1 MRLRSATIE
10 GFRGFTKK
18 LVVDLDANVI
28 LLQGPNGVGKTSLLD
43 AILWVLTGRI
53 DRFGE
58 KGNPISLY
66 AREGIARVELTLGD
80 GDSDIIVTRASDGR
94 RNTIRVR
101 AHGEE
106 HEGPIAESRLSE
118 CLLPQLRERT
128 EDTAAISNVLT
139 RGVYLQQDL
148 VRQFIDSDTPAERFK
163 LISEVIG
170 AGAVLELQSALEKSR
185 LQWAR
190 NITSVKKE
198 RFEPLQ
204 RQLSY
209 IDEQIVRLDAEPP
222 AQTIEAQSESA
233 QLFQDAVELLGRSRL
248 SLEEAPTSSSALDRL
263 LKEIAGER
271 ARIERDLT
279 TIRAMLQDSTTA
291 DQAVELDEGRLQE
304 LVTQEAAAVREL
316 ADCDVAVNTALASNA
331 RLQEQRLADRNR
343 MSRLASMAQL
353 ALDELSDVCPVCQQ
367 EHNRAATEQHLRD
380 LIAATAKVVDSGDDG
395 ARALEDLNVRRNEVR
410 AGLEKIRNQLRD
422 VRTAHQEA
430 NARRSVY
437 RNRLS
442 HLGMEPGSDPAGWLA
457 ARATTLEEQLQRI
470 STLSRRGETLTL
482 SVIRLG
488 EHRRRSEMQQEKAAL
503 EPKIAEL
510 KAEIESLERTH
521 GLADRIIEALRR
533 ASLDVTHKQIESVQ
547 PLFQRI
553 YSRMDPHPTFRL
565 TQITTAMERGRGLLR
580 PGVSDPE
587 RGSEVY
593 DPLPILSSSQLNSF
607 AVSLFL
613 ALNLGLPSL
622 GLNVVMLDDPLQSL
636 DSINLLGLVDVLRR
650 FSEHRQLIVS
660 THEARLLGLLQ
671 RKLRPV
677 RPNERMM
684 TLYFDAW
691 TRDGPDFRAVPSEY
705 PEDEVRV
712 LAAE

>member
-10 GFRGFTKK
+10 GFRGITKK
-18 LVVDLDANVI
+18 LSVDLDANVI
-28 LLQGPNGVGKTSLLD
+28 ILQGPNGVGKTSLLD
-43 AILWVLTGRI
+43 AILWALTGRI

-58 KGNPISLY
+58 KGNPVSLY
-66 AREGIARVELTLGD
+66 GREGIARVELSLRD
-80 GDSDIIVTRASDGR
+80 GANDVVVTRASDGD
-94 RNTIRVR
+94 RNTIRLRVD
-101 AHGEE
+101 GDE
-106 HEGPIAESRLSE
+106 HEGPVAERRLSE

-128 EDTAAISNVLT
+128 GATTAVSNVLT

-148 VRQFIDSDTPAERFK
+148 VRQFIETDTPAARFQ

-190 NITSVKKE
+190 NITSVRRE
-198 RFEPLQ
+198 RLEPLEQQLAHINEQMARFE
-204 RQLSY
+204 
-209 IDEQIVRLDAEPP
+209 AEPP
-222 AQTIEAQSESA
+222 AQTIEAQGESVR
-233 QLFQDAVELLGRSRL
+233 LFTNAIELLGRSRL
-248 SLEEAPTSSSALDRL
+248 SLDEAPTSSSGLDRL

-271 ARIERDLT
+271 ASIERELT
-279 TIRAMLQDSTTA
+279 TVRALLQERTFA
-291 DQAVELDEGRLQE
+291 DQAVELDESRLQE
-304 LVTQEAAAVREL
+304 LVAREAAAAREL
-316 ADCDVAVNTALASNA
+316 ADCDAAVDAALEANA

-343 MSRLASMAQL
+343 ISRLATMAQL
-353 ALDELSDVCPVCQQ
+353 AMDELSEICPVCQQ
-367 EHNRAATEQHLRD
+367 QHNKTVTEEHLRE
-380 LIAATAKVVDSGDDG
+380 LIAAAANVADPVDDG
-395 ARALEDLNVRRNEVR
+395 ARSLQDLNARRNEAR
-410 AGLEKIRNQLRD
+410 TGLEKIRNELRD

-430 NARRSVY
+430 HARQSVY
-437 RNRLS
+437 RSRLS
-442 HLGMEPGSDPAGWLA
+442 DLGMEAGSDPANWLST
-457 ARATTLEEQLQRI
+457 RATDLEERFQRI
-470 STLSRRGETLTL
+470 SALLRRGETLTL

-488 EHRRRSEMQQEKAAL
+488 EHRRRSEMQQERAGL
-503 EPKIAEL
+503 EPRIAEV
-510 KAEIESLERTH
+510 KGEIESLEQTH
-521 GLADRIIEALRR
+521 GLAGRIIEGLRR
-533 ASLDVTHKQIESVQ
+533 ASLDVTRKQIESVQ

-580 PGVSDPE
+580 TGVSDPDQGFE
-587 RGSEVY
+587 MH
-593 DPLPILSSSQLNSF
+593 DALPILSSSQLNSF

-622 GLNVVMLDDPLQSL
+622 GLNLVMLDDPLQSL

-660 THEARLLGLLQ
+660 THEPRLLGLLQ

-684 TLYFDAW
+684 TLYFDSW
-691 TRDGPDFRAVPSEY
+691 TRDGPDFRAVPLEFV
-705 PEDEVRV
+705 EDDIRV

>member
-18 LVVDLDANVI
+18 VFVNLDAKII
-28 LLQGPNGVGKTSLLD
+28 LLHGPNGVGKTSLLD

-66 AREGIARVELTLGD
+66 AREGIARVELALGD
-80 GDSDIIVTRASDGR
+80 GESDVIVTRASDGK
-94 RNTIRVR
+94 RNTIRVLV
-101 AHGEE
+101 HGEE
-106 HEGPIAESRLSE
+106 HEGPMAERRLSE
-118 CLLPQLRERT
+118 HLLPQLREHIEGT
-128 EDTAAISNVLT
+128 TAISNVLT

-148 VRQFIDSDTPAERFK
+148 VRQFIETDTPADRFQ

-170 AGAVLELQSALEKSR
+170 AGAVLELQTALEKSR

-190 NITSVKKE
+190 NITSVRRE
-198 RFEPLQ
+198 QFEPLQ
-204 RQLSY
+204 QQLAH
-209 IDEQIVRLDAEPP
+209 IDEQIARLETEPP
-222 AQTIEAQSESA
+222 AQTIEAQNESS
-233 QLFQDAVELLGRSRL
+233 QLYNDAVELLGRSRL
-248 SLEEAPTSSSALDRL
+248 SLGEAPTNSSGLDRL

-271 ARIERDLT
+271 AGVERELT
-279 TIRAMLQDSTTA
+279 TVRALLEESTTA
-291 DQAVELDEGRLQE
+291 DEAVDTDGSQLQE
-304 LVTQEAAAVREL
+304 LVAREMAAMREL
-316 ADCDVAVNTALASNA
+316 ADYDAGVEAALEANA

-343 MSRLASMAQL
+343 ISRLGSMAQL

-367 EHNRAATEQHLRD
+367 QHDRTMTEHHLRELIDAAAT
-380 LIAATAKVVDSGDDG
+380 VVAPVDDG
-395 ARALEDLNVRRNEVR
+395 TKSLQDLNARRNEAR
-410 AGLEKIRNQLRD
+410 AGLEKIRNELRD
-422 VRTAHQEA
+422 ARIAHQEA
-430 NARRSVY
+430 TARQSVY
-437 RNRLS
+437 RSRLS
-442 HLGMEPGSDPAGWLA
+442 DLGLEPGSNPASWLA
-457 ARATTLEEQLQRI
+457 ARAEILEERLQRI
-470 STLSRRGETLTL
+470 AALLRRGETLTL
-482 SVIRLG
+482 TVIRLG
-488 EHRRRSEMQQEKAAL
+488 EHRRRSEMLQGRTAL

-510 KAEIESLERTH
+510 NAEIESLESTH
-521 GLADRIIEALRR
+521 GLAGRIIDALRR
-533 ASLDVTHKQIESVQ
+533 ASLDVTRKQIESVQ

-580 PGVSDPE
+580 TGVSDPDQ
-587 RGSEVY
+587 GSEVY
-593 DPLPILSSSQLNSF
+593 DALPILSSSQLNSF

-622 GLNVVMLDDPLQSL
+622 GLNLVMLDDPLQSL

-650 FSEHRQLIVS
+650 FSEHRQLIIS
-660 THEARLLGLLQ
+660 THESRLLGLLQ

-684 TLYFDAW
+684 TLYFDSW
-691 TRDGPDFRAVPSEY
+691 RREGPDFRAVSTEFA
-705 PEDEVRV
+705 EDEVRV